1 MGLYMRDNGV
11 YYIKADF
18 DGSRLKFS
26 TRTRDPELAG
36 SIFQEFLKTMVQYKV
51 NGQLARQSGLITYSM
66 PVMTE
71 ARPVESAQIISF
83 KEHYE
88 EYIHT
93 CTLQKLSG
101 PTLNSKH
108 LTLRKLLECG
118 FQYYTDFNQKMVN
131 VFVESLKEYSDD
143 TKRKFICEVRAFLHY
158 AIK

>member
-18 DGSRLKFS
+18 DGNRLKFS

-36 SIFQEFLKTMVQYKV
+36 SIFQEFLKTMVQLKV
-51 NGQLARQSGLITYSM
+51 NGQLVKQSGLITYSM
-66 PVMTE
+66 PVL
-71 ARPVESAQIISF
+71 ADVRPVESAQIISF
-83 KEHYE
+83 KENYE

-101 PTLNSKH
+101 PTLKSKQ

-118 FQYYTDFNQKMVN
+118 LVYYTA
-131 VFVESLKEYSDD
+131 L
-143 TKRKFICEVRAFLHY
+143 TRK
-158 AIK
+158 